1 MSTKNRWR
9 WILLVSLLVLGSIV
23 GLQLAF
29 FKNGPDNTKKDE
41 KKKFAGPPL
50 YQDVTG
56 DSGIKFGYQNDFDG
70 KQGNHFAILDSL
82 GGGLG
87 LIDVYGDLRPPE
99 RRGLLDIF
107 VAGGGYY
114 DGPDKKT
121 IKGLPCKL
129 FKNMGNF
136 KFKDVTK
143 EVGLDKVP
151 AFYNH
156 GVAVCDYDR
165 DGWPDILLTGY
176 GRLALYR
183 NVPDPKDPK
192 NRMFVD
198 VTKEVGLLGEH
209 FWSTSA
215 AWADFDGDGF
225 PDLYVCQY
233 VDWSWEN
240 NPVCGGYHPGAK
252 RDICPPKQFK
262 ARRHAVYR
270 NDGKG
275 HFIDVTREAGIAQS
289 MGTMGFLGAPL
300 GQGSILAACGLFP
313 DRPPGIRIL
322 RDDVEYG
329 KGLGVV
335 VVDVNGD
342 RLPDIYVA
350 NDTVDNFLY
359 INKSKPGF
367 IQFDEVGLQLGVA
380 RDDQGSAQGSMGTDA
395 ADPFG
400 TGWPSLWCTNYELEL
415 HALYQNR
422 MRGGNLYF
430 NFATQSSGLAAIGQ
444 TWVGFGTGFLDIDND
459 GWEDLFIS
467 NGHVIR
473 YPGGAAKVKQKPVMF
488 LNYEKIIKKTG
499 AAIVTERKFQDIS
512 EQCGTYFLTEHQGRG
527 VAIGDLNNDGL
538 PDIVVS
544 HVNAPIAI
552 LKNVSPA
559 GNNWLGIELKTKD
572 NRTLTGAKLI
582 LEVDGRTL
590 TRFAKGGG
598 SYMSANDTRHIFGLA
613 KAAKSGKLT
622 IEWPTGEPRTEHWEN
637 LQINKYHRLVQ
648 GSGTR

>member
-1 MSTKNRWR
+1 MT
-9 WILLVSLLVLGSIV
+9 
-23 GLQLAF
+23 A
-29 FKNGPDNTKKDE
+29 
-41 KKKFAGPPL
+41 A
-50 YQDVTG
+50 
-56 DSGIKFGYQNDFDG
+56 SGVKFGYRNDFDG
-70 KQGNHFAILDSL
+70 NPGANPKWDGHFAILDSL

-87 LIDVYGDLRPPE
+87 LIDFDGD
-99 RRGLLDIF
+99 GLLDIF

-121 IKGLPCKL
+121 IKGHPCKL
-129 FKNMGNF
+129 FKNLGNF
-136 KFKDVTK
+136 QFRDVTK

-151 AFYNH
+151 VFYNH

-165 DGWPDILLTGY
+165 DGWPDLLLTGY
-176 GRLALYR
+176 GRLALYH
-183 NVPDPKDPK
+183 NVPDPNDPK
-192 NRMFVD
+192 KRMFVD
-198 VTKEVGLLGEH
+198 VTKEVGLLGDH

-240 NPVCGGYHPGAK
+240 NPRCGGFQPKAD
-252 RDICPPKQFK
+252 RDICPPKTFQ
-262 ARRHAVYR
+262 ARRHALYR

-275 HFIDVTREAGIAQS
+275 RFIDVTKEAGIAQS
-289 MGTMGFLGAPL
+289 MGTMGCLGSPL
-300 GQGSILAACGLFP
+300 GQGPFLAACGLFP

-342 RLPDIYVA
+342 GLPDIYVA

-359 INKSKPGF
+359 INKSRPGF
-367 IQFDEVGLQLGVA
+367 IQFEEVGLQMGVA
-380 RDDQGSAQGSMGTDA
+380 RDDQGAAQGSMGTDA

-400 TGWPSLWCTNYELEL
+400 TGWPSLWCTNYEGEL
-415 HALYQNR
+415 HALYKNLMKGDQ
-422 MRGGNLYF
+422 LYF
-430 NFATQSSGLAAIGQ
+430 NFATQASGIAAIGQ

-473 YPGGAAKVKQKPVMF
+473 FPGGAAKVRQKPVLF
-488 LNYEKIIKKTG
+488 FNKGKGRFEDI
-499 AAIVTERKFQDIS
+499 TEQGGSYFQD
-512 EQCGTYFLTEHQGRG
+512 GHQGRG

-538 PDIVVS
+538 ADIVVS

-552 LKNVSPA
+552 IKNVSPA
-559 GNNWLGIELKTKD
+559 GNNWLGVELKTKD
-572 NRTLTGAKLI
+572 HRTLAGAKLI
-582 LEVDGRTL
+582 LEVNGRKL

-598 SYMSANDTRHIFGLA
+598 SYMSANDPRHIFGLA

-622 IEWPTGEPRTEHWEN
+622 IEWPTGAPRTEHWDDLE
-637 LQINKYHRLVQ
+637 INKYHRLVQ
-648 GSGTR
+648 GNGKR

>member
-9 WILLVSLLVLGSIV
+9 WILLASLLLLGSIV

-29 FKNGPDNTKKDE
+29 FQKSPEKKQDDE
-41 KKKFAGPPL
+41 KKLVGPPL
-50 YQDVTG
+50 FQDVTA
-56 DSGIKFGYQNDFDG
+56 DSGVKFGYRNDFWG
-70 KQGNHFAILDSL
+70 PHYAILDSL

-87 LIDVYGDLRPPE
+87 LIDFYGPLRDSE
-99 RRGLLDIF
+99 QKGLLDIF

-121 IKGLPCKL
+121 IKGHPCKL
-129 FKNMGNF
+129 FKNLGNF
-136 KFKDVTK
+136 KFKDVSK
-143 EVGLDKVP
+143 EVGLDQMP
-151 AFYNH
+151 LFYNH

-165 DGWPDILLTGY
+165 DGWPDVLVTGY
-176 GRLALYR
+176 GRLALYH

-192 NRMFVD
+192 KRIFVD
-198 VTKEVGLLGEH
+198 VTKEVGLLGVEH

-240 NPVCGGYHPGAK
+240 NPTCGGYHPKSK
-252 RDICPPKQFK
+252 RDICPPKTFK
-262 ARRHAVYR
+262 ARRHAIYR

-275 HFIDVTREAGIAQS
+275 HFIDVTKEAGIAQS
-289 MGTMGFLGAPL
+289 MGTMGYLGSPL
-300 GQGSILAACGLFP
+300 GQGPFLAACGLFP

-367 IQFDEVGLQLGVA
+367 IQFEEVGLQLGVA
-380 RDDQGSAQGSMGTDA
+380 RDDQGAAQGSMGTDA

-400 TGWPSLWCTNYELEL
+400 TGWPSLWCTNYEGEL
-415 HALYQNR
+415 HALYKNL

-473 YPGGAAKVKQKPVMF
+473 DPGGAAMVKQKPVMF
-488 LNYEKIIKKTG
+488 LNYEKNK
-499 AAIVTERKFQDIS
+499 ERKFKDIS
-512 EQCGTYFLTEHQGRG
+512 EQCGTYFQTGHQGRG

-572 NRTLTGAKLI
+572 NRTLAGAKLI
-582 LEVDGRTL
+582 LEVNGGKL

-598 SYMSANDTRHIFGLA
+598 SYLSANDTRHIFGLA

-622 IEWPTGEPRTEHWEN
+622 IEWATGAPRTEHWEN
-637 LQINKYHRLVQ
+637 LEINKYHQLVQ
-648 GSGTR
+648 GTGTR